1 MERDGKR
8 FSFYIPAFATA
19 VLFLGVQVVALLL
32 VPQYKL
38 FGYQAFGSQGQ
49 TNPLIPLIYVAVLIL
64 FTGLMLYIF
73 KMKKGNWL
81 RVIFISVVSLSAIYV
96 LLPVFFLLLPSQ
108 PDLDFYLSVGVM
120 VGIGAALWRYPEWYV
135 VDTWGFIM
143 ASGITAIFGISLGIL
158 PAFVLLA
165 AMAIYDFVAVY
176 KTRHMLDVAEGALDL
191 NLPIV
196 LMVPR
201 KSGFSNFKKTEKAD
215 IHSGEAVE
223 RDALYV
229 GLGDLI
235 IPGVLTISAF
245 ANLPT
250 SLFLGIP
257 GNLAVA
263 GGCITGAMFGFVMLM
278 RLTSKGKAQAGLPLL
293 NSGTII
299 GFILSYILVF
309 HNLGFGFAFTL

>member
-1 MERDGKR
+1 MAGKGKK
-8 FSFYIPAFATA
+8 FSFYIPASATA
-19 VLFLGVQVVALLL
+19 FLFLGVQIAALAL

-38 FGYQAFGSQGQ
+38 FGYQAFGPQGQ
-49 TNPLIPLIYVAVLIL
+49 TNPLIPLIYVAVLII
-64 FTGLMLYIF
+64 FTGLMIYIF
-73 KMKKGNWL
+73 KMKKGNLL

-96 LLPVFFLLLPSQ
+96 LLPVFFMLMPSQ
-108 PDLDFYLSVGVM
+108 PELDFYLSVAVM
-120 VGIGAALWRYPEWYV
+120 IGIGVALWRYPEWYV

-165 AMAIYDFVAVY
+165 AMAVYDFIAVY
-176 KTRHMLDVAEGALDL
+176 RTKHMLDVAEGALDL

-196 LMVPR
+196 LMIPR
-201 KSGFSNFKKTEKAD
+201 KSGFSNFRKEGAAD
-215 IHSGEAVE
+215 LHSGESAE

-235 IPGVLTISAF
+235 IPGVLTVSAF
-245 ANLPT
+245 SNLPA
-250 SLFLGIP
+250 SLFYGIP

-263 GGCITGAMFGFVMLM
+263 AGCITGAMIGFIMLM
-278 RLTSKGKAQAGLPLL
+278 RLTSRGRAQAGLPLL

-299 GFILSYILVF
+299 GFLLAYVLVF

>member
-1 MERDGKR
+1 MQGEGKK
-8 FSFYIPAFATA
+8 FSFYIPASATA
-19 VLFLGVQVVALLL
+19 LLFLGVQLVALAL
-32 VPQYKL
+32 VPQYKV
-38 FGYQAFGSQGQ
+38 FGYQAFGKQGQ
-49 TNPLIPLIYVAVLIL
+49 TNPLIPLIYVGVLIV

-81 RVIFISVVSLSAIYV
+81 RVIFISVVSLSAVYV
-96 LLPVFFLLLPSQ
+96 LLPILFLLMPTQ
-108 PDLDFYLSVGVM
+108 PELDFYLSLAVM
-120 VGIGAALWRYPEWYV
+120 IGIGVALWRYPEWYV

-165 AMAIYDFVAVY
+165 AMAAYDFIAVY
-176 KTRHMLDVAEGALDL
+176 RTKHMLDVAEGALDL

-201 KSGFSNFKKTEKAD
+201 RSGFSNFRKAGSAD
-215 IHSGEAVE
+215 IHSEGPVE

-229 GLGDLI
+229 GLGDMI

-245 ANLPT
+245 SNLPT
-250 SLFLGIP
+250 SLFHGIP
-257 GNLAVA
+257 GNMAVA
-263 GGCITGAMFGFVMLM
+263 AGCITGAMIGFIILM

-299 GFILSYILVF
+299 GFLLTYMLVF
-309 HNLGFGFAFTL
+309 HNLGFGFAFSL

>member
-1 MERDGKR
+1 M
-8 FSFYIPAFATA
+8 ATA
-19 VLFLGVQVVALLL
+19 LLFLGVQLAALAL

-38 FGYQAFGSQGQ
+38 FGYQAFGPQGQ

-64 FTGLMLYIF
+64 FTALMLYIF
-73 KMKKGNWL
+73 KMKKGSWL

-96 LLPVFFLLLPSQ
+96 LLPIFFLLMPSH
-108 PDLDFYLSVGVM
+108 PNIDFYLSVAVM
-120 VGIGAALWRYPEWYV
+120 VGIGVALWRYPEWYV

-165 AMAIYDFVAVY
+165 AMATYDFIAVY
-176 KTRHMLDVAEGALDL
+176 RTKHMLDVAEGALDL

-201 KSGFSNFKKTEKAD
+201 KTGFSNFRKTGTAD
-215 IHSGEAVE
+215 LHSGVPAE

-245 ANLPT
+245 SNLPT
-250 SLFLGIP
+250 SLFHGVP

-263 GGCITGAMFGFVMLM
+263 AGCIMGAMIGFTALM

-293 NSGTII
+293 NSGTMI
-299 GFILSYILVF
+299 GFILTYILVF
-309 HNLGFGFAFTL
+309 HNFGFGFVFTL